1 MRLPALLSKRLRLPW
16 PLRARTPLERAAH
29 VAQGIARR
37 LAPAHKA
44 PAPPRT
50 PRPTPKAPRRRPP
63 SRREIRAAQ
72 KAARVAR
79 GQARLDRVSFLGY
92 VAVAAMIVAWPR
104 DGGSPLE
111 RTLTALKGRTPKDRT
126 PSVAAAEAA
135 LPDRGR
141 SAHHPLQIPASGWR
155 DIGARVAADFGRDRI
170 MATAGGVTFFSLL
183 AMFPAMAAFV
193 SLYGLFADVHTVR
206 EQLRLLAGFMPH
218 DILNFV
224 GGEIMRIADGE
235 KGGLGVAFVVSLLF
249 SLWSANG
256 AVKALF
262 DGLNVAYEERE
273 RRSFVRLN
281 LISLGF
287 TLGAL
292 LFSVLALATIVAAPV
307 ALGFVRRRFGL
318 QLGDLWWAELRWPA
332 MLAVLVGALSLLYR
346 FGPSR
351 EQARWAWLTPGS
363 LFAAVMWVAASLAF
377 SFYVSNFGH
386 FDATYGSLG
395 AVIGFMTWFWYST
408 TIVLVGAELNSEIE
422 HQTAVD
428 TTTGPARAMG
438 ERGARMADTL
448 GETRD
453 EVRARKGRP
462 VKPPQARM
470 A

>member
-1 MRLPALLSKRLRLPW
+1 MRGVAQRMAPARKRAKSAVEPTSAPVLTQAPPARPARPLPRREV
-16 PLRARTPLERAAH
+16 RARVKAA
-29 VAQGIARR
+29 
-37 LAPAHKA
+37 
-44 PAPPRT
+44 
-50 PRPTPKAPRRRPP
+50 
-63 SRREIRAAQ
+63 
-72 KAARVAR
+72 KAARSRAR
-79 GQARLDRVSFLGY
+79 VDRLSLLGY
-92 VAVAAMIVAWPR
+92 LAVAAMIVAWPR
-104 DGGSPLE
+104 EGGSPLQ
-111 RTLTALKGRTPKDRT
+111 RALSTAKTRRRRQGETA
-126 PSVAAAEAA
+126 SVAAAEQA

-141 SAHHPLQIPASGWR
+141 SAEHPFQIPASGWR

-183 AMFPAMAAFV
+183 ALFPALAAFV

-206 EQLRLLAGFMPH
+206 EQLRILAGFMPH

-224 GGEIMRIADGE
+224 GEEIIRIADGK
-235 KGGLGVAFVVSLLF
+235 KGGLGVAFVLSLLF

-287 TLGAL
+287 TLGSL

-307 ALGFVRRRFGL
+307 ALGFVRSRL
-318 QLGDLWWAELRWPA
+318 HLDMDDLWWAELRWPA
-332 MLAVLVGALSLLYR
+332 MLAILVGALSLLYR

-351 EQARWAWLTPGS
+351 EHARWAWLTPGS
-363 LFAAVMWVAASLAF
+363 LFAALMWVAASLAF

-386 FDATYGSLG
+386 FNATYGSLG
-395 AVIGFMTWFWYST
+395 AVIGFMTWLWYST
-408 TIVLVGAELNSEIE
+408 IIVLVGAELNSEIE

-428 TTTGPARAMG
+428 TTTGPAKAMG
-438 ERGARMADTL
+438 ERGAKMADTL